1 MKRTAKSQEK
11 QEWEK
16 PAIVV
21 VDGEYIITEDSARE
35 SVEEENCDGDE
46 AMLLPTLLN
55 SEESPYN
62 IIVEK
67 AGYDPYDS
75 GSFETSKSRSRK

>member
-16 PAIVV
+16 PTIVV
-21 VDGEYIITEDSARE
+21 VDGECIIAEDSARE
-35 SVEEENCDGDE
+35 SDEEDNCDGDE

-67 AGYDPYDS
+67 ADYDPYDS